1 MENIKPFKTPKISVI
16 ITCYN
21 LGKYLEE
28 CIQSVLNQKYKNF
41 EIIVVNDCSTDNTK
55 EIPKKISNEIKIVNL
70 EKNLGQFGA
79 FLEGLK
85 IADGEFVCMID
96 ADDVLLPDFLSV
108 HLQVH
113 MQTSVAFTSCAQ
125 FEIDDNSTIISL
137 SSLATPEFKNE
148 GFDDK
153 IKTLD
158 EIFNL
163 NRLGENFTVKTM
175 DIKKYP
181 FGSWNWNPTSSAM
194 MRKAAAD
201 YLLLYKTPEDWK
213 KGADKIA
220 FSFLHLIGGSASISA
235 PLMAYRRHKTN
246 LSSANPVIGNFRYL
260 KPDAIKLYV
269 GYNKRIRQ
277 DVLKFILGNY
287 DYFCSVFN
295 PLNVRKMIMRI
306 IFSFDRHTIKR
317 IVKSFFVK

>member
-1 MENIKPFKTPKISVI
+1 MDNIKPFKTPKVSVI

-21 LGKYLEE
+21 LGAYVKE
-28 CIQSVLNQKYKNF
+28 CIESVLNQKYKNF
-41 EIIVVNDCSTDNTK
+41 ELIIVNDCSTDDTK
-55 EIPKKISNEIKIVNL
+55 NVIEKYSSHAKIINLNENK
-70 EKNLGQFGA
+70 GQFGA

-85 IADGEFVCMID
+85 ISEGEFVCMID

-108 HLQVH
+108 HIQVH

-125 FEIDDNSTIISL
+125 FEITDDSTIVCL
-137 SSLATPEFKNE
+137 DSLASPEFKNVSYE
-148 GFDDK
+148 DK

-158 EIFNL
+158 DIFNL
-163 NRLGENFTVKTM
+163 DRLGENFSVKTM

-201 YLLLYKTPEDWK
+201 YLLLYKTPSDWK

-220 FSFLHLIGGSASISA
+220 FSFLHLIGGSALISA

-260 KPDAIKLYV
+260 KPSAVNLYV

-277 DVLKFILGNY
+277 DVLRFIFNNY
-287 DYFCSVFN
+287 KYFCEQFN
-295 PLNVRKMIMRI
+295 PLNVRKIILRV
-306 IFSFDRHTIKR
+306 IFSFDRNTIKR
-317 IVKSFFVK
+317 IIKSFFVK

>member
-1 MENIKPFKTPKISVI
+1 MENIKPFKTPKVSVI

-21 LGKYLEE
+21 LGQYVSE

-41 EIIVVNDCSTDNTK
+41 EIIVVNDCSTDNTEDVLKSAPSEVKVINLK
-55 EIPKKISNEIKIVNL
+55 E
-70 EKNLGQFGA
+70 NLGQFGA
-79 FLEGLK
+79 FLKGLE
-85 IADGEFVCMID
+85 IASGEFVCMVD

-113 MQTSVAFTSCAQ
+113 LETSVAFTSCAQ
-125 FEIDDNSTIISL
+125 FEIDDNSTIVSL
-137 SSLATPEFKNE
+137 NSLATPDFKNE
-148 GFDDK
+148 SFSDE

-163 NRLGENFTVKTM
+163 DRLKENFSVKVM

-181 FGSWNWNPTSSAM
+181 FGSWNWNPTSSCM
-194 MRKAAAD
+194 MRKAPCD
-201 YLLLYKTPEDWK
+201 YLLKYKTPSDWR

-220 FSFLHLIGGSASISA
+220 FSFLHLIGGSATISA

-246 LSSANPVIGNFRYL
+246 LSSANPVLGNFRYL

-269 GYNKRIRQ
+269 SYNKRIRQ
-277 DVLKFILGNY
+277 DVLKFIFQNY
-287 DYFCSVFN
+287 SFFCSQFN
-295 PLNVRKMIMRI
+295 PLNVRKMIFRV

-317 IVKSFFVK
+317 IFKSFFVH

>member
-1 MENIKPFKTPKISVI
+1 MDNIKPFKTPKVSVI

-21 LGKYLEE
+21 LGAYVKE
-28 CIQSVLNQKYKNF
+28 CIESVLNQKYKNF
-41 EIIVVNDCSTDNTK
+41 ELIIVNDCSTDDTK
-55 EIPKKISNEIKIVNL
+55 NVIEKYSSHAKIINLNENK
-70 EKNLGQFGA
+70 GQFGA

-85 IADGEFVCMID
+85 ISEGEFVCMID

-108 HLQVH
+108 HIQVH

-125 FEIDDNSTIISL
+125 FEITDDSTIVCL
-137 SSLATPEFKNE
+137 DSLASPEFKNVSYE
-148 GFDDK
+148 DK

-158 EIFNL
+158 DIFNL
-163 NRLGENFTVKTM
+163 DRLGENFSVKTM

-181 FGSWNWNPTSSAM
+181 FASWNWNPTSSAM

-201 YLLLYKTPEDWK
+201 YLLLYKTPSDWK

-220 FSFLHLIGGSASISA
+220 FSFLHLIGGSALISA

-260 KPDAIKLYV
+260 KPSAVNLYV

-277 DVLKFILGNY
+277 DVLRFIFNNY
-287 DYFCSVFN
+287 KYFCGQFN
-295 PLNVRKMIMRI
+295 PLNVRKMILRV
-306 IFSFDRHTIKR
+306 IFSFDRNTIKR
-317 IVKSFFVK
+317 IIKSFFVK

>member
-1 MENIKPFKTPKISVI
+1 MDNIKPFKTPKVSVI

-21 LGKYLEE
+21 LGAYVKE
-28 CIQSVLNQKYKNF
+28 CIESVLNQKYKNF
-41 EIIVVNDCSTDNTK
+41 ELIIVNDCSTDDTK
-55 EIPKKISNEIKIVNL
+55 NVIEKYSSHAKIINLNENK
-70 EKNLGQFGA
+70 GQFGA

-85 IADGEFVCMID
+85 ISEGEFVCMID

-108 HLQVH
+108 HIQVH

-125 FEIDDNSTIISL
+125 FEITDDSTIVCL
-137 SSLATPEFKNE
+137 DSLASPEFKNVSYE
-148 GFDDK
+148 DK

-158 EIFNL
+158 DIFNL
-163 NRLGENFTVKTM
+163 DRLGENFSVKTM

-201 YLLLYKTPEDWK
+201 YLLLYKTPSDWK

-220 FSFLHLIGGSASISA
+220 FSFLHLIGGSALISA

-260 KPDAIKLYV
+260 KPSAVNLYV

-277 DVLKFILGNY
+277 DVLRFIFNNY
-287 DYFCSVFN
+287 KYFCEQFN
-295 PLNVRKMIMRI
+295 PLNVRKMILRV
-306 IFSFDRHTIKR
+306 IFSFDRNTIKR
-317 IVKSFFVK
+317 IIKSFFVK

>member
-1 MENIKPFKTPKISVI
+1 MDNIKPFKTPKVSVI

-21 LGKYLEE
+21 LGAYVKE
-28 CIQSVLNQKYKNF
+28 CIESVLNQKYKNF
-41 EIIVVNDCSTDNTK
+41 ELIIVNDCSTDDTK
-55 EIPKKISNEIKIVNL
+55 NVIEKYSSHAKITNLNENK
-70 EKNLGQFGA
+70 GQFGA

-85 IADGEFVCMID
+85 ISEGEFVCMID

-108 HLQVH
+108 HIQVH

-125 FEIDDNSTIISL
+125 FEITDDSTIVCL
-137 SSLATPEFKNE
+137 DSLASPEFKNVSYE
-148 GFDDK
+148 DK

-158 EIFNL
+158 DIFNL
-163 NRLGENFTVKTM
+163 DRLGENFSVKTM

-181 FGSWNWNPTSSAM
+181 FASWNWNPTSSAM

-201 YLLLYKTPEDWK
+201 YLLLYKTPSDWK

-220 FSFLHLIGGSASISA
+220 FSFLHLIGGSALISA

-260 KPDAIKLYV
+260 KPSAVNLYV

-277 DVLKFILGNY
+277 DVLRFIFNNY
-287 DYFCSVFN
+287 KYFCEQFN
-295 PLNVRKMIMRI
+295 PLNVRKMILRV
-306 IFSFDRHTIKR
+306 IFSFDRNTIKR
-317 IVKSFFVK
+317 IIKSFFVK

>member
-1 MENIKPFKTPKISVI
+1 MDNIKPFKTPKVSVI

-21 LGKYLEE
+21 LGAYVKE
-28 CIQSVLNQKYKNF
+28 CVESVLNQKYKNF
-41 EIIVVNDCSTDNTK
+41 ELIIVNDCSTDDTK
-55 EIPKKISNEIKIVNL
+55 NVIEKYSSHAKIINLNENK
-70 EKNLGQFGA
+70 GQFGA

-85 IADGEFVCMID
+85 ISEGEFVCMID

-108 HLQVH
+108 HIQVH

-125 FEIDDNSTIISL
+125 FEITDDSTIVCL
-137 SSLATPEFKNE
+137 DSLASPEFKNVSYE
-148 GFDDK
+148 DK

-158 EIFNL
+158 DIFNL
-163 NRLGENFTVKTM
+163 DRLGENFSVKTM

-201 YLLLYKTPEDWK
+201 YLLLYKTPSDWK

-220 FSFLHLIGGSASISA
+220 FSFLHLIGGSALISA

-260 KPDAIKLYV
+260 KPSAVNLYV

-277 DVLKFILGNY
+277 DVLRFIFNNY
-287 DYFCSVFN
+287 KYFCEQFN
-295 PLNVRKMIMRI
+295 PLNVRKMILRV
-306 IFSFDRHTIKR
+306 IFSFDRNTIKR
-317 IVKSFFVK
+317 IIKSFFVK